1 MGREARCVVHRGDE
15 QAEAKVLLES
25 GELIVRAPF
34 GLKLPRAEITAR
46 AEGDR
51 LMVEW
56 PRGSV
61 ALELGEREA
70 AKWAHEIANPKTL
83 ADKLGVQPEET
94 VLLVGAFDV
103 DLVGAGTLVE
113 GGPANVVF
121 VSVET
126 ADDLAR
132 IEALQEE
139 ISSDGA
145 IWVIRPKGR
154 ADLTEAM
161 VIAAGRDAGLTDIK
175 IAKISDTHTG
185 MKFVIPVARRG

>member
-25 GELIVRAPF
+25 DELIVRAPF
-34 GLKLPRAEITAR
+34 GLRLPRAEITAR

-56 PRGSV
+56 PRGNV

-70 AKWAHEIANPKTL
+70 ARWAHEIANPKSL
-83 ADKLGVQPEET
+83 ADKLGVQPEQT

-145 IWVIRPKGR
+145 IWVIRPKGH

-185 MKFVIPVARRG
+185 